1 MLTCIRV
8 LGCALLLA
16 APVTGH
22 LAEPGAPAGPPP
34 AQGFQGLG
42 TGPIRDDVP
51 RIKLYAQTPGVV
63 EGRETELDPAE
74 PTLDIYLPDADKATG
89 AGVLIL
95 PGGGYQILTVPGE
108 GPAPARFF
116 RSNNVAAFVL
126 RYRHGPR
133 YHYPTTLLDAQRAL
147 RLIKAR
153 AREYRVDPAK
163 VGVLGGSAGGHL
175 AAMLAT
181 LYDSKLLPAA
191 PYAPDDIDA
200 QNARPAFTLLL
211 YPVIDLTDDAVTHRG
226 SRTNLTQD
234 NPALYAPLSP
244 QLHVT
249 RETPPTFLVHG
260 TNDRL
265 VPVKNSLLFYE
276 ACIRAGVPAEMHI
289 LDNGPHGF
297 GMGASLADE
306 TVREWPVQ
314 ALRFMARH
322 QWIPGTGA
330 ILPEGIRGGSEVVP
344 EPRVEIRKYLFQET
358 GEELPYSVFVSSKV
372 RPGQKAPLIL
382 ALRGFTGTT
391 LTFVRGSAVDLAEQ
405 GGYILVGAI
414 GYNNRAGFGV
424 QARPRPPT
432 TVLAPGPA
440 AAAPVAGA
448 TPRPGPPFVG
458 GTAETDPV
466 KVTAYSEQD
475 VMNVL
480 AMVRKEFNIDD
491 RRIYLM
497 GHSQGGGGARHIAEK
512 YPDIWAGVALLA
524 PALFDVQLT
533 KDSKILKVPL
543 MLAVGDKD
551 TLVTNVGAFSEQLNT
566 LQVAHEYKVFPGL
579 DHGTIIMGSM
589 PEVFAFFPQHVKP
602 AGR

>member
-1 MLTCIRV
+1 MLNCIRV

-16 APVTGH
+16 APVTSH
-22 LAEPGAPAGPPP
+22 VAEPVPSTPPP
-34 AQGFQGLG
+34 PGFQGLG

-51 RIKLYAQTPGVV
+51 RIKLYARTPDVV
-63 EGRETELDPAE
+63 EGREIELDPAE

-153 AREYRVDPAK
+153 AREYGVDPAK

-181 LYDSKLLPAA
+181 LYDNKLLPAA
-191 PYAPDDIDA
+191 PYVPDDIDA

-211 YPVIDLTDDAVTHRG
+211 YPVIDMTDDAVTHRG

-249 RETPPTFLVHG
+249 RDTPPAFLVHG

-276 ACIRAGVPAEMHI
+276 ACVKAGVPAEMHI

-297 GMGASLADE
+297 GMGAGLADE

-322 QWIPGTGA
+322 QWIPA
-330 ILPEGIRGGSEVVP
+330 
-344 EPRVEIRKYLFQET
+344 
-358 GEELPYSVFVSSKV
+358 
-372 RPGQKAPLIL
+372 
-382 ALRGFTGTT
+382 
-391 LTFVRGSAVDLAEQ
+391 
-405 GGYILVGAI
+405 
-414 GYNNRAGFGV
+414 AG
-424 QARPRPPT
+424 ARP
-432 TVLAPGPA
+432 
-440 AAAPVAGA
+440 
-448 TPRPGPPFVG
+448 
-458 GTAETDPV
+458 
-466 KVTAYSEQD
+466 
-475 VMNVL
+475 
-480 AMVRKEFNIDD
+480 
-491 RRIYLM
+491 
-497 GHSQGGGGARHIAEK
+497 
-512 YPDIWAGVALLA
+512 
-524 PALFDVQLT
+524 
-533 KDSKILKVPL
+533 
-543 MLAVGDKD
+543 
-551 TLVTNVGAFSEQLNT
+551 
-566 LQVAHEYKVFPGL
+566 
-579 DHGTIIMGSM
+579 
-589 PEVFAFFPQHVKP
+589 
-602 AGR
+602 